1 MAFVMKTGFV
11 SLFLAFLLLV
21 FLFGCA
27 EEKKHDLVV
36 YTYDSFASEYGLG
49 PKIVPEFEKEC
60 NCKVRLSS
68 KGDAGQ
74 MLNALILER
83 DNPKAD
89 VVVGIDNS
97 MASVAIKSEVI
108 EKFVPENISIVPKEL
123 IFDREGYL
131 TPFDY
136 GYFAFIYDS
145 NKIDFSLNGFDSL
158 LDPRLE
164 KKIVI
169 QNPRTSSPGL
179 GLLLWSV
186 AVYGDPGYKDF
197 WKKFKKNIL
206 TVTESWDQSAGLFS
220 AGEAPIYLSYATSP
234 PYYVQFENKRN
245 YVAADFNEGHYLQVE
260 GIGVVKGSKNRLLAE
275 KFVEFSL
282 RESFQKEIPLSQF
295 MFPVN
300 KSVALPE
307 SFEYALKPKRQL
319 SLDPL
324 LVAEKQEE
332 WISEWEKIMRAG

>member
-1 MAFVMKTGFV
+1 MKTGFAN
-11 SLFLAFLLLV
+11 LLLAFILLI
-21 FLFGCA
+21 FLLGCV
-27 EEKKHDLVV
+27 EEKKPDLVV

-49 PKIVPEFEKEC
+49 PKIVPLFEKEC

-74 MLNALILER
+74 MLNALILEK

-89 VVVGIDNS
+89 VVIGIDNS
-97 MASVAIKSEVI
+97 MASVAIKSGVL
-108 EKFVPENISIVPKEL
+108 EKFVPRNVSIVPKEL
-123 IFDREGYL
+123 IFDSESYL
-131 TPFDY
+131 IPFDY

-145 NKIDFSLNGFDSL
+145 NKIDFSLNSFDSL
-158 LDPRLE
+158 LDERLE
-164 KKIVI
+164 GKVVI

-179 GLLLWSV
+179 GLLLWTV

-197 WKKFKKNIL
+197 WRKFRKNVL

-220 AGEAPIYLSYATSP
+220 AGEALIYLSYATSP
-234 PYYVQFENKRN
+234 PYYVQFENKKN
-245 YVAADFNEGHYLQVE
+245 YIAADFTEGHYLQVE
-260 GIGVVKGSKNRLLAE
+260 GIGIVKSSKNRFLAE

-282 RESFQKEIPLSQF
+282 MESFQKEIPLSQF

-300 KSVALPE
+300 KRVALPE
-307 SFEYALKPKRQL
+307 SFKYALKPKKQL

-332 WISEWEKIMRAG
+332 WVSEWEKIMRAG